1 MTRPESMRQH
11 PKGGQTEPRGRKLI
25 MARFSFARPLLI
37 GFLCTLLP
45 PVTELAGSASAQGT
59 DGFPRQPVRIIVP
72 FAAGGAPRHGGT
84 PARSILQRRARG
96 RDRGK

>member
-1 MTRPESMRQH
+1 
-11 PKGGQTEPRGRKLI
+11 

-72 FAAGGAPRHGGT
+72 FAAGGAPDTVARLLAQYSGVGLGRVFVENITGGAGNIAMQTGAVRHPT
-84 PARSILQRRARG
+84 ATLS
-96 RDRGK
+96 